1 MAKIRVAISLILL
14 VTLIGLLNHYPA
26 VGRAHAEYDRSE
38 PPANAVIPA
47 APPEVHVWFSQ
58 ELFRRAGANS
68 LAVFGPLGTQVD
80 NGDARI
86 DDDDRTHL
94 RVSLTTGLPAGLYT
108 VKWHTLSV
116 EDGHEGSGEF
126 SFTVDPNPSSG
137 EASPAAALAAETP
150 QPAAN
155 PTPAPAPTPT
165 PASGGSLPC
174 LSGLLVS
181 MLLVGLPWWRQRGNP

>member
-1 MAKIRVAISLILL
+1 MSKVRLTIALTLLITL
-14 VTLIGLLNHYPA
+14 VGLLIRYPA

-68 LAVFGPLGTQVD
+68 LAVFGPAGTPVD

-94 RVSLTTGLPAGLYT
+94 RVSLPTGLPAGLYT

-126 SFTVDPNPSSG
+126 SFTVDPNTSSS
-137 EASPAAALAAETP
+137 ETSPAATLTGETP

-155 PTPAPAPTPT
+155 PTLAPAPTPD
-165 PASGGSLPC
+165 SGSSLPC
-174 LSGLLVS
+174 LGGLMVGALLV
-181 MLLVGLPWWRQRGNP
+181 VLPWWRQRGNP